1 MTELDKL
8 RLKLAELEEQIS
20 LARGESCRANHK
32 LIQLCDQQSECFKM
46 IARLTL
52 AKPQPLAMNHGT

>member
-8 RLKLAELEEQIS
+8 RLKLAELEEAIS

-32 LIQLCDQQSECFKM
+32 LIQLCDQQSECFKL
-46 IARLTL
+46 IAQLTL
-52 AKPQPLAMNHGT
+52 ARQEVGV

>member
-8 RLKLAELEEQIS
+8 RLKLAELEEAIS

-32 LIQLCDQQSECFKM
+32 LIQLCDHQSECFKL
-46 IARLTL
+46 IAKLTL
-52 AKPQPLAMNHGT
+52 VRQEVACEG